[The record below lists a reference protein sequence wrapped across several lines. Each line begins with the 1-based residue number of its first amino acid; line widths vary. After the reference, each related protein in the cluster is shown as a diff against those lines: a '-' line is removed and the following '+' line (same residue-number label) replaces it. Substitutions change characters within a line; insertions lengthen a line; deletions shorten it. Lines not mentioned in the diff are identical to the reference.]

1 MSSIFLFPGQGSQFV
16 GMGSDLF
23 NAHSSVKSLY
33 NNASDILGFDIAKIS
48 FEGPDSDLKQTQFTQ
63 PAIFVHSVAVDM
75 LLKEKGYSP
84 YATAGHSL
92 GEFSALVSANVLQ
105 FEDALQIVKVRS
117 QEMAKAGDVQP
128 GSMAAIIGA
137 SNEQINEIC
146 NQNGIVVPANLN
158 APGQVVLSGEV
169 DAVKSAIE
177 AAKSIGIRRAIP
189 LNVSG
194 AFHSPLMTPARE
206 PLSKIINNIKFN
218 TSTIPVYQN
227 VSAKAVTDTTVI
239 KENMLKQLESP
250 VLWETTISNM
260 ILDDFANFVE
270 VGPGKVLNGLN
281 RRINREIS
289 TQSVGTIEQLNAI
302 TIN

>member
-1 MSSIFLFPGQGSQFV
+1 
-16 GMGSDLF
+16 
-23 NAHSSVKSLY
+23 
-33 NNASDILGFDIAKIS
+33 
-48 FEGPDSDLKQTQFTQ
+48 
-63 PAIFVHSVAVDM
+63 
-75 LLKEKGYSP
+75 
-84 YATAGHSL
+84 
-92 GEFSALVSANVLQ
+92 
-105 FEDALQIVKVRS
+105 
-117 QEMAKAGDVQP
+117 MAKAGDVQP